1 MWCFGIIFPFAI
13 FRKEDYEAAK
23 EDLGTLLTIAPK
35 YTRAY
40 LMRGEVSLKQNDND
54 TSFA

>member
-1 MWCFGIIFPFAI
+1 MWCFGIIFPFHVQ
-13 FRKEDYEAAK
+13 KEDYEAAK

-40 LMRGEVSLKQNDND
+40 LMLPETERYD